1 MLPQRTVL
9 VVDDHDIVRDG
20 LIAMLERDAHLQVVG
35 IAATGAEAV
44 SATRRLRPDVVVMD
58 LILPLLSGIDA
69 MERILLRR
77 SQTRIV
83 VVSACHSPEQV
94 FRALRV
100 GANAYILKET
110 AAAELVPAIHAV
122 LLGGRYLSSRIG
134 AMVVDGMPGQ
144 CASESLIERLS
155 GRERE
160 VLHLTVAGLSS
171 AEIAKQMSL
180 SRATVDTYRTR
191 LMGKLRLS
199 DRAQLIHF
207 AIEHALAPA

>member
-1 MLPQRTVL
+1 MLPQKTVL

-20 LIAMLERDAHLQVVG
+20 LIAMLERDVRLRVVG
-35 IAATGAEAV
+35 TAATGAEAV
-44 SATRRLRPDVVVMD
+44 SAARRLQPDVVVID
-58 LILPLLSGIDA
+58 LILPQLSGIDA

-77 SQTRIV
+77 SQTLIV

-100 GANAYILKET
+100 GASAYILKET

-134 AMVVDGMPGQ
+134 AMVLDGMLGQ

-171 AEIAKQMSL
+171 AKIAKQMSL

-191 LMGKLRLS
+191 LMDKLRLS